1 MLDDKGF
8 DLWADHYDESVRE
21 SDEDNRYPFVGYREI
36 LNRIYQRVLEKDRA
50 EVLDIGFGTAFLTSR
65 LYQKGCR
72 IWGQDFSEKMLQLA
86 REQMP
91 GACLCQGDFSRGLA
105 EPLLQHTYDFIIAT
119 YSLHHLSQE
128 EKVKLIKTLKGLLSE
143 QGEILIGD
151 VAFATQDDLEKC
163 RAESGD
169 EWDPDE
175 IYFVYEEMKREFPEV
190 RFEKFSYCAGILT
203 LTR

>member
-21 SDEDNRYPFVGYREI
+21 SDEDNRYPFAGYREI
-36 LNRIYQRVLEKDRA
+36 LNRVYQRVLEKDRA
-50 EVLDIGFGTAFLTSR
+50 EVLDIGFGTGFLTSR

-203 LTR
+203 LAR